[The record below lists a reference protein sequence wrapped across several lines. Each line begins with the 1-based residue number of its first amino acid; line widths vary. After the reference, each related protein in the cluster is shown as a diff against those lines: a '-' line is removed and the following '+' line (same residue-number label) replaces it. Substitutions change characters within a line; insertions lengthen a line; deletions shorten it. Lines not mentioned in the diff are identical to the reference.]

1 MTPAAAAI
9 LEGMPDPSLLH
20 RADRDGTTWILA
32 GPVVLACYPSGDA
45 GLRNVAVAVCRQLG
59 FSGRAVAE
67 VMGLA
72 ENYVATL
79 HNRALREG
87 TAGLVRAPGRPRKL
101 AAGAWEQAAR
111 WRAGGASDSEI
122 ARRLQVAQSTVFR
135 RLGPAAVQ
143 EQLPGGGPA
152 GEAEPQAGGPEAG
165 PAAPGPGGPAAPG
178 PQASGPAAPEPEPG
192 PGPEPSSRP
201 APAAAPAF
209 GDRRDVRPAGAAASA
224 RRGDA
229 GRRRSRP
236 ARVLRR

>member
-32 GPVVLACYPSGDA
+32 GSVVLACYPSGDA

-67 VMGLA
+67 VMGLT

-111 WRAGGASDSEI
+111 GRARGTRAAGKRARGAGAGAGAGAVFAARGRAG
-122 ARRLQVAQSTVFR
+122 
-135 RLGPAAVQ
+135 
-143 EQLPGGGPA
+143 PGCGN
-152 GEAEPQAGGPEAG
+152 
-165 PAAPGPGGPAAPG
+165 
-178 PQASGPAAPEPEPG
+178 
-192 PGPEPSSRP
+192 
-201 APAAAPAF
+201 
-209 GDRRDVRPAGAAASA
+209 
-224 RRGDA
+224 
-229 GRRRSRP
+229 
-236 ARVLRR
+236 